1 MRILLD
7 THVLLWFHMNDWR
20 LSAKAKSLIGSGDH
34 ECWYSMASF
43 WEIAIKHSL
52 GKLELTGGLDASLD
66 AMEHANLLPLQ
77 LKRQH
82 LSALSQLRQ
91 HHRDPFDRLLIAQS
105 ISEGMRLMTNDPQ
118 IQAYDIS
125 LISA

>member
-66 AMEHANLLPLQ
+66 AMERANLISLQ
-77 LKRQH
+77 LDRSH
-82 LSALSQLRQ
+82 LSALARLPH
-91 HHRDPFDRLLIAQS
+91 HHRDPFDRFLVAQAV
-105 ISEGMRLMTNDPQ
+105 SEGMHFMTGDPQ
-118 IQAYDIS
+118 LRAYEVPLLQA
-125 LISA
+125 